1 MQKESDGNNSNVQKP
16 NEKKMKLGS
25 WINDKRGALKGKPR
39 DPMKFRIPYEPIDLL
54 RQLCSVKPEGSWRD
68 NPTDRMPRRVQ
79 WILDMCEDLGF
90 ETTVD
95 KWHIASSPL
104 YNVHVHGKGPL
115 MLIAHHDINNPDS
128 ENANDNS
135 ASIVNALMLKTLRP
149 STPLTFTDGEEFG
162 GFGAKRL
169 GTHILNKSVPGA
181 PYVRAVLNL
190 ELTGRG
196 GKYFFLGE
204 SPMEESSDLSCF
216 IQDMFECPTFPVP
229 FNDAV
234 ILRNMGIDT
243 VVINPLP
250 PLTEKEKSWEVGYSD
265 SFPIEYLGESLNKR
279 VLHLC
284 HSKEDTVSKCSNR
297 DMREFIG
304 AVLDPIV
311 RKYF

>member
-1 MQKESDGNNSNVQKP
+1 MKRPNNTKT
-16 NEKKMKLGS
+16 KL
-25 WINDKRGALKGKPR
+25 PH
-39 DPMKFRIPYEPIDLL
+39 EPIDLL
-54 RQLCSVKPEGSWRD
+54 RELCRIRPDGTWRD
-68 NPTDRMPRRVQ
+68 NPSDSPPRRVQ
-79 WILDMCEDLGF
+79 WILETCRNLGF

-95 KWHIASSPL
+95 RWTVAEKPL

-115 MLIAHHDINNPDS
+115 MMIAHHDINNPKS

-135 ASIVNALMLKTLRP
+135 ASIVNALLLKTLRP
-149 STPLTFTDGEEFG
+149 SVPLTFTDGEEFG

-169 GTHILNKSVPGA
+169 GHHILAKTTPGA

-216 IQDMFECPTFPVP
+216 IQDIFDCPTFPVP

-234 ILRNMGIDT
+234 ILGSMGIDT

-250 PLTEKEKSWEVGYSD
+250 PLTEREKSWEVGYSD

-284 HSKEDTVSKCSNR
+284 HSMEDTVSKCSNE
-297 DMREFIG
+297 DMREFISV
-304 AVLDPIV
+304 VLDPIA